1 MEDQMRTEIPYA
13 EIAETLKKTLD
24 LKGSPVAVKLAKSP
38 EAIPEGIKPIDD
50 VVRHCQ
56 MVSRARLDGEI
67 FYATADKHVCM
78 GGAWALGLKELTK
91 SLRTGEFYFKLGKF
105 ESWAACMRTIQQVPH
120 VPELETYATVYAPL
134 EKTPFDPHVVII
146 VAKPLA
152 MLKLAQA
159 TLYRARRADR
169 VLDVGDPVGLC
180 GRDRAA
186 LPHRQDQLL
195 PRVRWLTPVLWHRGQ
210 RTGHGHPRRDPPRV
224 CPRPHHRH
232 RCSRIG
238 AVTEPPLFSIFTK
251 KPGRMPQ
258 LKSGS
263 THGALLADEP
273 AVRYKAYH
281 PVRSIIHQVVFCGYP

>member
-91 SLRTGEFYFKLGKF
+91 SRRTGEFDFKLGKF

-159 TLYRARRADR
+159 TLYQLGGRIESSMSGIQSVCADATAQPYLTGRINYSLGCDGSRRFSGIEDSEQVMGIPAEILPEFARALTIVTGAP
-169 VLDVGDPVGLC
+169 GS
-180 GRDRAA
+180 
-186 LPHRQDQLL
+186 
-195 PRVRWLTPVLWHRGQ
+195 VR
-210 RTGHGHPRRDPPRV
+210 
-224 CPRPHHRH
+224 
-232 RCSRIG
+232 
-238 AVTEPPLFSIFTK
+238 
-251 KPGRMPQ
+251 
-258 LKSGS
+258 
-263 THGALLADEP
+263 
-273 AVRYKAYH
+273 
-281 PVRSIIHQVVFCGYP
+281 